1 MDKTFKNDEAVRR
14 NSLREQQKVKQER
27 NRSLFLNGAQAI
39 SIVALACAVYVLSDL
54 HTVIPVVAT
63 IGADGEVLKMRVI
76 DKYNVSAEQA
86 LIESDLYAFVNA
98 CNTFDPRRRQSLSD
112 TCHLY
117 TTPEVARQYEQEI
130 NPDNPRN
137 PYALLGEKEWIE
149 AEAYSINKV
158 GDIYQISFTSNF
170 HQAGKADPVPTNY
183 TANLKIANTLVPRQL
198 GDRWVNPLGT
208 VITLY
213 RKSEELSRR

>member
-1 MDKTFKNDEAVRR
+1 MDKTFKNDEALRR
-14 NSLREQQKVKQER
+14 KTLREGQKVKQER

-63 IGADGEVLKMRVI
+63 IGADGEVLRMRVI
-76 DKYNVSAEQA
+76 DKENVSAEQA
-86 LIESDLYAFVNA
+86 LIEGDLYSFVEA
-98 CNTFDPRRRQSLSD
+98 CNTFDPRRKQALSD

-117 TTPEVARQYEQEI
+117 TTPDVARQYEQEI

-137 PYALLGEKEWIE
+137 PYGILGEKEWIE
-149 AEAYSINKV
+149 AKAFGINKV
-158 GDIYQISFTSNF
+158 GDTYQVSFVSNF
-170 HQAGKADPVPTNY
+170 HQAGKPDPVPTTY
-183 TANLKIANTLVPRQL
+183 TANLKIANTLVPRSL
-198 GDRWVNPLGT
+198 GERWVNPLGT
-208 VITLY
+208 VVTVY

>member
-1 MDKTFKNDEAVRR
+1 MDKTFKNDEALRR
-14 NSLREQQKVKQER
+14 SALREQQKVKQER

-39 SIVALACAVYVLSDL
+39 SIVGLAFAVYVLSDL

-63 IGADGEVLKMRVI
+63 VGADGEVLKMRVI
-76 DKYNVSAEQA
+76 DKDNVSSEEA

-98 CNTFDPRRRQSLSD
+98 CNTFDPRRRQVLSN

-117 TTPEVARQYEQEI
+117 STPEVAREYEHGI
-130 NPDNPRN
+130 SPDNPKN
-137 PYALLGEKEWIE
+137 PYSLLGEKEWIE
-149 AEAYSINKV
+149 AEAYGINKV
-158 GDIYQISFTSNF
+158 GDVYQVSFTSYF
-170 HQAGKADPVPTNY
+170 HQSGKDDPIPTNY
-183 TANLKIANTLVPRQL
+183 TANVKIAHTLVPRQL